1 MNKPNKMSRK
11 GWKLYSSGNVVAT
24 WSSVFIA
31 VVLALAIGLLI
42 PVASTLPEHIKAADI
57 DNIKATTSVLMYCL
71 LVIIILRALALLFVL
86 IGKLLFWK
94 GITYLLGALQM
105 PETITPVEYYELIQS
120 NPQEKNTIE

>member
-24 WSSVFIA
+24 WSSVFIGILLA
-31 VVLALAIGLLI
+31 VTIGLLI
-42 PVASTLPEHIKAADI
+42 PVASTLPNSIEAADI
-57 DNIKATTSVLMYCL
+57 EQIKSTMSVLMYCL
-71 LVIIILRALALLFVL
+71 LVIIVLSALALLFVL

-105 PETITPVEYYELIQS
+105 PETITPVEYYELLQS
-120 NPQEKNTIE
+120 TPQQENIVD